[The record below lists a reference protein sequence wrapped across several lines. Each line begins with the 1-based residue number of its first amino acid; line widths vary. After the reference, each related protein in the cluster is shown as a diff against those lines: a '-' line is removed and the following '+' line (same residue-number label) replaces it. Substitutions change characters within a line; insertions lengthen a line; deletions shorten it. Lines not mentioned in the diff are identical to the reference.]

1 MSRSLLGLATKAQRP
16 NLHYTISD
24 PKTGRV
30 YEPPE
35 DTGWRYSEDRMRN
48 LIEAGCILFP
58 SKLDGRPRE
67 KKFRSD
73 LQTEFV
79 AFPSIIDDVF
89 TSDGTSQ
96 IRELFGEDVF
106 DFPKPSKLLERLI
119 KQCTDEDGLVLDLF
133 AGSGSTAQAVLELNK
148 SDGGH
153 RKFILIQLP
162 EPTNRKDFVTI
173 AEITK
178 ERVRRVIKK
187 MAEEKQESLAFK
199 EEELQ
204 DCGFRVF
211 KLAESNFQPWQAN
224 IPLGEVRKLGEQL
237 EMHVDHVRPGRT
249 DDDLLYEILLKSGY
263 LLTTTLEKIVLDG
276 KAFYSVAGGLLL
288 VCLEQ
293 GLTPQLIKAMADR
306 KPERVVCLDGGF
318 AGNDQLKTNAVQTMK
333 AKGVTSFKT
342 V

>member
-16 NLHYTISD
+16 NLHYSIQD
-24 PKTGRV
+24 PKTGRA

-35 DTGWRYSEDRMRN
+35 DTGWRYSVDRMRS
-48 LIEAGCILFP
+48 LIEAHCILFP
-58 SKLDGRPRE
+58 SKPDGRPRE

-89 TSDGTSQ
+89 TADGTAQ

-106 DFPKPSKLLERLI
+106 DFPKPSRLLERLI
-119 KQCTDEDGLVLDLF
+119 KQCTDEDGIILDIF

-153 RKFILIQLP
+153 RKFILVQLP
-162 EPTNRKDFVTI
+162 EPTNRKDLVTI

-187 MAEEKQESLAFK
+187 IAKEKQETLAFNEK
-199 EEELQ
+199 ESL
-204 DCGFRVF
+204 DRGFRVF
-211 KLAESNFQPWQAN
+211 KLAESNLKPWNADVP
-224 IPLGEVRKLGEQL
+224 IGDATILEKQL
-237 EMHVDHVRPGRT
+237 EMHVSHLREGRT
-249 DDDLLYEILLKSGY
+249 SDDLLYEILLKSGFP
-263 LLTTTLEKIVLDG
+263 LTTKVETVTLAG
-276 KAFYSVAGGLLL
+276 KTVYSVADGAMLI
-288 VCLEQ
+288 CLERD
-293 GLTPQLIKAMADR
+293 LTHEVVKAMADR
-306 KPERVVCLDGGF
+306 KPERVVCLDESF
-318 AGNDQLKTNAVQTMK
+318 AGNDQLKANAVQTMK